1 MAERSDDFLWRHLKS
16 VPAFRAL
23 LRGVEAR
30 FYQVVDLPGPVL
42 DVGCG
47 DGHFA
52 QMTFDAPLAAGIDP
66 WWNPLRKA
74 ARSDHYEVLVQG
86 MGDRMPF
93 PDHHFGSAFSNSVL
107 EHIPDVQA
115 VLNETSRVLQPN
127 GRFLITMPSHYFTDY
142 LGGAALLQKVGLG
155 GLAPRYQD
163 FFNTISRHAHT
174 EPPEWWAERLARAGF
189 EIERW
194 QYYFSRDALRALEWG
209 HVQGLPSA
217 ILHALTGHW
226 IVAPWEDS
234 LHRTERWLRPF
245 YDEPFNPHEEA
256 HEGAYLLIVARKV
269 SDRPITAPL
278 PAPQPF
284 TLTQLQQAEA
294 QRVAGADVP
303 SVSTTELTQRRRD
316 AEAQS
321 IEVVERPVPRPRAET
336 KTAVATP
343 SRSPLITAGLLLL
356 ALFAGLVGQ
365 SSLMSDPT
373 APGSGLRWYGLSLTL
388 FGLLAW
394 RLWSPQ
400 TSLAR
405 PSLNLAA
412 VPRRRWLYL
421 PALLL
426 GLVAYGQ
433 SSWFL
438 ALLFWAGSIG
448 LALYSLHEASGWRP
462 RFTPFQMAAAGL
474 LFVAALLLRG
484 LGLSQHPFILNG
496 LEANLGLDVLR
507 VLDGAISSPFSTGW
521 LDNPTLPSF
530 IMAGPIGLLG
540 PSTLSLRLL
549 SPIIGALT
557 VTAVYLLGERLYGRV
572 VGLSA
577 ALLLLGS
584 HFHLHYSRL
593 GLTNIWDPLFTWLA
607 LGLILLAWQR
617 GQAGQPQR
625 PLWLLAGLMVGFN
638 AYLFTSARLLPLI
651 LVGLALHLL
660 LWQRTA
666 LRQQAPAILA
676 GLGLALI
683 VALPQLFY
691 YQANSDRFWERT
703 EAVGVGLPIGPSD
716 WLAREA
722 EQRGQSE
729 AAVLQQQ
736 ATQALLAFNATLDR
750 SNAYRA
756 SMPLLGAG
764 MALLFVL
771 GLGVAVVQVGQ
782 PRYALLLLWVLITLL
797 AGGLMTE
804 NPPQSHRLV
813 LATPA
818 LALLAGLGLWLLGRL
833 LLTLWTEAGGEKTA
847 VYRQYLLPALLVV
860 ALLLSLSDVGY
871 YFGRYRAQPNFADL
885 NTEVADRMAHYLNEL
900 GAEWTAYFYGP
911 PRMYV
916 GFPNIAFL
924 ASGHEA
930 GYNLFDVDHDEGLGS
945 DFVSVRPNLTFIYLP
960 ERLTELEAIQQQ
972 FPNGH
977 LRQFDGYYSSPLFY
991 AYEVRP

>member
-1 MAERSDDFLWRHLKS
+1 
-16 VPAFRAL
+16 
-23 LRGVEAR
+23 
-30 FYQVVDLPGPVL
+30 
-42 DVGCG
+42 
-47 DGHFA
+47 
-52 QMTFDAPLAAGIDP
+52 
-66 WWNPLRKA
+66 
-74 ARSDHYEVLVQG
+74 
-86 MGDRMPF
+86 
-93 PDHHFGSAFSNSVL
+93 
-107 EHIPDVQA
+107 
-115 VLNETSRVLQPN
+115 
-127 GRFLITMPSHYFTDY
+127 
-142 LGGAALLQKVGLG
+142 
-155 GLAPRYQD
+155 
-163 FFNTISRHAHT
+163 
-174 EPPEWWAERLARAGF
+174 
-189 EIERW
+189 
-194 QYYFSRDALRALEWG
+194 
-209 HVQGLPSA
+209 
-217 ILHALTGHW
+217 
-226 IVAPWEDS
+226 
-234 LHRTERWLRPF
+234 
-245 YDEPFNPHEEA
+245 
-256 HEGAYLLIVARKV
+256 
-269 SDRPITAPL
+269 
-278 PAPQPF
+278 
-284 TLTQLQQAEA
+284 LQQAE
-294 QRVAGADVP
+294 QQLIAGRDGPEPVEP
-303 SVSTTELTQRRRD
+303 VVSVSDLTQRRRG
-316 AEAQS
+316 AEGEVA
-321 IEVVERPVPRPRAET
+321 EVVDQPVLAPRPQSAV
-336 KTAVATP
+336 KTAVSAP

-365 SSLMSDPT
+365 SNLMSDPT
-373 APGSGLRWYGLSLTL
+373 APGSGLRWYGFSLAI

-412 VPRRRWLYL
+412 VPHRRWLYL
-421 PALLL
+421 PAFLL
-426 GLVAYGQ
+426 GLVAYSQ
-433 SSWFL
+433 SGWFL
-438 ALLFWAGSIG
+438 ALLFWLAAIG
-448 LALYSLHEASGWRP
+448 TAVYALHDSTTWRP
-462 RFTPFQMAAAGL
+462 QLSPFQMAAAGL

-530 IMAGPIGLLG
+530 IMAGPIALLG

-617 GQAGQPQR
+617 HEAGQAQR
-625 PLWLLAGLMVGFN
+625 PLWLLAGLMVGLN
-638 AYLFTSARLLPLI
+638 AYLFTGARLLPLI
-651 LVGLALHLL
+651 LVGFALYLL

-666 LRQQAPAILA
+666 LRQQTPAILA

-691 YQANSDRFWERT
+691 YQANPDRFWERT

-729 AAVLQQQ
+729 DEVLQQQ

-756 SMPLLGAG
+756 SIPLLGAG

-771 GLGVAVVQVGQ
+771 GLGVAVVQIGQ
-782 PRYALLLLWVLITLL
+782 PRYVLLLLWVLITLL
-797 AGGLMTE
+797 AGGFMTE
-804 NPPQSHRLV
+804 NPPQSHRLL

-833 LLTLWTEAGGEKTA
+833 LFALWVEAGGEKTA

-860 ALLLSLSDVGY
+860 ALLLALSDVGY
-871 YFGRYRAQPNFADL
+871 YFGRYRAQPDFADL
-885 NTEVADRMAHYLNEL
+885 NTEVADTMAHYLNDL
-900 GAEWTAYFYGP
+900 GEEWTAYFHGP
-911 PRMYV
+911 PRIYV

-924 ASGHEA
+924 ASSHQA
-930 GYNLFDVDHDEGLGS
+930 GYNLFDLYSDEEVALS
-945 DFVSVRPNLTFIYLP
+945 PTASETPNLTFIYLP
-960 ERLTELEAIQQQ
+960 ERLAELEAIQQQ
-972 FPNGH
+972 FPDGH